1 MSSLKTYFINLNIF
15 KSSSNGTNE
24 ENEHEHR
31 SNIIA
36 TRTFLIIFILTLI
49 LLALFYGMRNQTRIV
64 TLQHPAIDQFK
75 SLPMDAHCPC
85 SRISLSYGEFVA
97 FETRFHQV
105 CSSDFVSDRWIKAIN
120 SGSNSTYFFTLD
132 FRTDGSAIFQAL
144 ASLCHLSKDN
154 TIQSIASFTKESF
167 ISPQVLSESVFRLQV
182 NVSIEQF
189 QSTASNGFENQLELV
204 QKMISGNTFI
214 SALPTNSY
222 FKYFTINDQE
232 FGLAEIYL
240 IFRASDDALCYCT
253 TDVDCQTDSWITNL
267 FGEPTVVTVSENAMI
282 LMEIPGFVHSC
293 LPMNAILLSTL
304 ECFYNQTCLDTL
316 LSFFATNEAFKAM
329 TILEE
334 SRFELNSTVT
344 TMIANLMIEKWITN
358 ISYNKYY
365 TKCAPI
371 FCTYSLNEKND
382 WMFVLIKLISLLGGL
397 TFILGFVIQKSVAFI
412 RRPRNLRNPRNTE
425 SMACKSNF
433 SIYYLSRVE

>member
-189 QSTASNGFENQLELV
+189 QSTASNGFENQL
-204 QKMISGNTFI
+204 
-214 SALPTNSY
+214 
-222 FKYFTINDQE
+222 D
-232 FGLAEIYL
+232 
-240 IFRASDDALCYCT
+240 
-253 TDVDCQTDSWITNL
+253 
-267 FGEPTVVTVSENAMI
+267 
-282 LMEIPGFVHSC
+282 C

-425 SMACKSNF
+425 SMA
-433 SIYYLSRVE
+433 